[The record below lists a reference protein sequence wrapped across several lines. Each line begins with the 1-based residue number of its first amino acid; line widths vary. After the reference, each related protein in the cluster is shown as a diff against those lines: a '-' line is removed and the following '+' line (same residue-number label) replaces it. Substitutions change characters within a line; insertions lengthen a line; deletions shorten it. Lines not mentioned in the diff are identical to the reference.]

1 MNVKPGR
8 MRPNSAEQH
17 LAADPREIALNRMLS
32 ALDHL
37 DSDAGISPVIG
48 SQLQLAID
56 RLVSSMPSAGERPIT
71 PGKQGG
77 AS

>member
-1 MNVKPGR
+1 MNVGTGR
-8 MRPNSAEQH
+8 LRPTSTGECSADARR
-17 LAADPREIALNRMLS
+17 LALNCMLS

-56 RLVSSMPSAGERPIT
+56 RLISTMHDGTRAT
-71 PGKQGG
+71 
-77 AS
+77 